1 MSLPSKGNGRAI
13 ETRGTDP
20 RRSFNTLSNTA
31 L

>member
-13 ETRGTDP
+13 ETRAPDP
-20 RRSFNTLSNTA
+20 RRSFNTLSNMA